1 MKQDLTRWNK
11 MDKIEQDGTGDKYEQ
26 DHTRSNKVKQDQTR
40 SNKMEQ
46 EGSRRKIWNIMKQDE
61 TGWN

>member
-1 MKQDLTRWNK
+1 